1 MTARSSTALAAAG
14 HQRTQDTRHRAVEA
28 LRRLDAAGEDVTYS
42 GVAHA
47 AGVSRSWL
55 YRQPDL
61 RTEIDRLRSS
71 KTAAITNVPSAQRA
85 STDSLRRRL
94 EATLDEIQR
103 LRAENRQLR
112 EQVAKR
118 FGQQR
123 ADGVT

>member
-1 MTARSSTALAAAG
+1 MTAGNSTGLAAAG
-14 HQRTQDTRHRAVEA
+14 HQRTRETRHRAVEA
-28 LRRLDAAGEDVTYS
+28 LRRLDAAGDDVTYS

-61 RTEIDRLRSS
+61 RTQIDRLRSS
-71 KTAAITNVPSAQRA
+71 RTVPTTNVPSAQRA
-85 STDSLRRRL
+85 STASLRRRL
-94 EATLDEIQR
+94 EATLDEIQQ
-103 LRAENRQLR
+103 LKAENRQLR

-123 ADGVT
+123 ADGAT